1 MMTLYP
7 SIALVSYNLSVYS
20 AFFIK
25 IMVQSMEKK
34 PWTQQ
39 DKTSNALL
47 CMLGLGSGEIL
58 GSLLFGSIMDRLSY
72 KQTIFINIIT
82 LSISFAIMIVY
93 SVKLDFSYTLAC
105 IMSLS
110 WGVQDAGINCLITSL
125 LGF

>member
-7 SIALVSYNLSVYS
+7 TIALVSYNLSVYS

-25 IMVQSMEKK
+25 IMVQSMETK

-58 GSLLFGSIMDRLSY
+58 GSFLFGSIMDRLSY
-72 KQTIFINIIT
+72 KQTIFVNILT
-82 LSISFAIMIVY
+82 LSISFAIMITY
-93 SVKLDFSYTLAC
+93 SVMLDFSYTFAC
-105 IMSLS
+105 IMTLS
-110 WGVQDAGINCLITSL
+110 WGV
-125 LGF
+125 

>member
-7 SIALVSYNLSVYS
+7 TIALVSYNLSVYS

-25 IMVQSMEKK
+25 IMVQSMETK